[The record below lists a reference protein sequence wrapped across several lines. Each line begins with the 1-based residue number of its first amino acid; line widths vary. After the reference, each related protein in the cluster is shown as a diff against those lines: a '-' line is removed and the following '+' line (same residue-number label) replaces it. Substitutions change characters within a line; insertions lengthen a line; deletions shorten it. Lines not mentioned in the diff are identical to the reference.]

1 MSDRYQQQRF
11 EYKYIIP
18 EEVALEVRDYVS
30 DYMELDEFGAKSP
43 DLSYSVHSLYL
54 DSNELDIYLRTVNG
68 DKNRYKLR
76 IRYYDEKGPPALYFE
91 VKQRTDNV
99 ISKTR
104 SKVRRESL
112 TRLLAGDAPQME
124 DLFEPTMDNLR
135 KLDFFCRL
143 SHSIDAQPV
152 SQVSYRREAWLPSD
166 GNAARVTFD
175 RDVRSGPDRQAKMST
190 ETIHLPIIFGS
201 QVILELKF
209 TDRFPAWMG
218 DLVREFHLVQVSA
231 AKYVEG
237 VIVNGE
243 DHLIK
248 AGADAGLLTSR
259 GQRKLVQRRK
269 NLEKLIAS

>member
-1 MSDRYQQQRF
+1 MTDRYQQQRF

-18 EEVALEVRDYVS
+18 EEEALEVRDFVGR
-30 DYMELDEFGAKSP
+30 YMVLDAFGAKSP

-76 IRYYDEKGPPALYFE
+76 IRYYDENGSPALYFE
-91 VKQRTDNV
+91 VKQRTDNI

-104 SKVRRESL
+104 SKVRRDSL
-112 TRLLAGDAPQME
+112 TRLLGGDAPQME
-124 DLFEPTMDNLR
+124 DLFEPTKDNLR

-143 SHSIDAQPV
+143 RNSIDAQPM

-166 GNAARVTFD
+166 GNSARVTFD
-175 RDVRSGPDRQAKMST
+175 RDVRSGADREAKMST
-190 ETIHLPIIFGS
+190 ETSHLPCIFGP

-209 TDRFPAWMG
+209 TDRFPDWMR

-237 VIVNGE
+237 VIINGE
-243 DHLIK
+243 DHLIQ

-259 GQRKLVQRRK
+259 GQRKLAQRRK
-269 NLEKLIAS
+269 NLEKLIAA